1 MQILRLVIERV
12 LLSLLTLLI
21 VSLIIFFMLEI
32 LPGDVATRILGRDAT
47 PETLA
52 ALRQRLHLDTP
63 ALLRYAQWLGD
74 LVTGHLGHS
83 LVSDRLITTILA
95 PRILNTVLLSIYA
108 FILYIPLT
116 AIPAMIQAV
125 RRDRAIDHG
134 FSVITL
140 VLLSMPDFL
149 LGTILLIL
157 FVIMV
162 PILPAM
168 SLVDQTSG
176 VGEYMRAMT
185 LPAVTLAIVMA
196 VYAVRM
202 LRDNLIE
209 VLDSDYVRMAE
220 LKGLSA
226 RRVLLRH
233 ALPNALVPT
242 LNVTAL
248 NLAYLVGGVVVVEK
262 IFGYPGFGSLLVD
275 ALQLRDLP
283 LIEAT
288 IMIAAAVYI
297 AANLLADVGA
307 ILLNPRL
314 KQG

>member
-63 ALLRYAQWLGD
+63 ALLRYAQWLGN
-74 LVTGHLGHS
+74 LVTGHLGRS

-134 FSVITL
+134 QSAQPTAVFPT
-140 VLLSMPDFL
+140 PF
-149 LGTILLIL
+149 
-157 FVIMV
+157 
-162 PILPAM
+162 
-168 SLVDQTSG
+168 
-176 VGEYMRAMT
+176 T
-185 LPAVTLAIVMA
+185 LPTSHSVHVSFGASV
-196 VYAVRM
+196 
-202 LRDNLIE
+202 
-209 VLDSDYVRMAE
+209 
-220 LKGLSA
+220 G
-226 RRVLLRH
+226 RR
-233 ALPNALVPT
+233 
-242 LNVTAL
+242 
-248 NLAYLVGGVVVVEK
+248 GV
-262 IFGYPGFGSLLVD
+262 
-275 ALQLRDLP
+275 
-283 LIEAT
+283 
-288 IMIAAAVYI
+288 
-297 AANLLADVGA
+297 
-307 ILLNPRL
+307 
-314 KQG
+314 